1 MNTKLVHSDKLAE
14 LMQATAYTLA
24 DMADVNRS
32 GGGAGDRFLLAVRDA
47 WADELIND
55 EGLPLAPDEAED
67 IWNQIADDAP
77 SVYTGRKWEQFT
89 DLSAWQEDVSEFVN
103 VSTDIMDQLAS
114 MSLYQIADRLL
125 HALYNELHDDD
136 QIVTRQAFY
145 DELLYQGWKIVDGPA
160 DVTETYGIAN
170 DAGHVLT
177 YYTTE
182 QFMERCDTIVT
193 HIPLTK

>member
-1 MNTKLVHSDKLAE
+1 MNKLIHSDKLAE
-14 LMQATAYTLA
+14 LMQATAYELA
-24 DMADVNRS
+24 DMADVSRT

-67 IWNQIADDAP
+67 IWHQIADDAP
-77 SVYTGRKWEQFT
+77 SVYTSRKWEQFT
-89 DLSAWQEDVSEFVN
+89 DLSAWSEDVSELALDE
-103 VSTDIMDQLAS
+103 TDMDKLAS
-114 MSLYQIADRLL
+114 IALYQIADRLL

-145 DELLYQGWKIVDGPA
+145 DELLYQGWRIVDGPP
-160 DVTETYGIAN
+160 DVTETYGVAN
-170 DAGHVLT
+170 EAGHVLT
-177 YYTTE
+177 YFTTE

>member
-1 MNTKLVHSDKLAE
+1 MKELMHTQRLAE
-14 LMQATAYTLA
+14 LMQATAYELA
-24 DMADVNRS
+24 DMADVSRT

-47 WADELIND
+47 WADELVD
-55 EGLPLAPDEAED
+55 GRGFPLAPDEAED

-89 DLSAWQEDVSEFVN
+89 DLNAWSEDVSDLAGDI
-103 VSTDIMDQLAS
+103 TDMDKLAS
-114 MSLYQIADRLL
+114 IALYMIADRLL

-145 DELLYQGWKIVDGPA
+145 DELLYQGWRIVDGPP
-160 DVTETYGIAN
+160 DVTETYGVAN
-170 DAGHVLT
+170 EAGHVLT
-177 YYTTE
+177 YFTTE

>member
-14 LMQATAYTLA
+14 LMQATAYELA
-24 DMADVNRS
+24 DMAEVSRT
-32 GGGAGDRFLLAVRDA
+32 GGGAGDRFLLHVRDA

-89 DLSAWQEDVSEFVN
+89 DLSAWQEDVSDLAGDI
-103 VSTDIMDQLAS
+103 TDMDKLAS
-114 MSLYQIADRLL
+114 IALYMIADRLL

-136 QIVTRQAFY
+136 EIVARQEFY

-177 YYTTE
+177 YFTTE
-182 QFMERCDTIVT
+182 QFMERCQTILTYIPVT
-193 HIPLTK
+193 K